1 MGQISEL
8 DAPSESF
15 IRYPVGTFTSSVQG
29 PVFAQCTTLCALRD
43 GPTFLSNVEQWS
55 IAV

>member
-43 GPTFLSNVEQWS
+43 GAAFLSNVEQWS